1 MAQVDS
7 ALGLAVLQWI
17 REGNHLGLSNGEGA
31 VEKSLELWIR
41 GIIGPHGEDA
51 PGFEERLQVIETLF

>member
-1 MAQVDS
+1 
-7 ALGLAVLQWI
+7 LGLAVLQWI

-31 VEKSLELWIR
+31 VEKSLELGIR

-51 PGFEERLQVIETLF
+51 PGFEERLQVIEPLL